1 MMLEELKKEVIC
13 VSSRIS
19 IYFHM

>member
-1 MMLEELKKEVIC
+1 MLEELKKEVIC